1 MNKFSLK
8 CIVLLSFVFFICSG
22 LIAQILT
29 LDSAIAIMM
38 KKNYNIQMAKTNSQ
52 IAANNY
58 SPGMAGMLPSVS
70 VTAGYSDAN
79 NNIHQQY
86 STGTEIT
93 RNGATSKV
101 LTPGVGLNWT
111 LFDGTRMFIAYEQ
124 LGLLRDEG
132 IMNVKSAVQ
141 VNIASVIEAYY
152 NIVQQKKLLAVID
165 STIALYKKEMDIA
178 KQQYQIGT
186 STKLNYLQA
195 EVGYNAQRSAYLRQQ
210 VNVTNATVTLNQL
223 IALPV
228 ETSYLVSDSIPIRRG
243 MVYDSLKKNML
254 AQNPDIKISQ
264 MNMKVAANNTRI
276 VNALRLPTLS
286 LGLNYGLSRTENSAG
301 LTLLNQTQGL
311 TGGLTLGWTLYNGN
325 IVNIQ
330 KKNALLTEMN
340 AKFQSDLVETQTNAV
355 LLEAYQQ
362 YNSNLNILKMDEE
375 NLLVAKE
382 AVDVA
387 LGQFRVGTGNI
398 VQLEQAQAS
407 YQTAGSLVV
416 TDRYNSKLSETQLLQ
431 QSGLLVK

>member
-1 MNKFSLK
+1 
-8 CIVLLSFVFFICSG
+8 
-22 LIAQILT
+22 
-29 LDSAIAIMM
+29 
-38 KKNYNIQMAKTNSQ
+38 
-52 IAANNY
+52 
-58 SPGMAGMLPSVS
+58 
-70 VTAGYSDAN
+70 
-79 NNIHQQY
+79 
-86 STGTEIT
+86 
-93 RNGATSKV
+93 
-101 LTPGVGLNWT
+101 
-111 LFDGTRMFIAYEQ
+111 
-124 LGLLRDEG
+124 
-132 IMNVKSAVQ
+132 
-141 VNIASVIEAYY
+141 
-152 NIVQQKKLLAVID
+152 
-165 STIALYKKEMDIA
+165 
-178 KQQYQIGT
+178 
-186 STKLNYLQA
+186 
-195 EVGYNAQRSAYLRQQ
+195 
-210 VNVTNATVTLNQL
+210 
-223 IALPV
+223 
-228 ETSYLVSDSIPIRRG
+228 
-243 MVYDSLKKNML
+243 ML

>member
-1 MNKFSLK
+1 
-8 CIVLLSFVFFICSG
+8 
-22 LIAQILT
+22 
-29 LDSAIAIMM
+29 
-38 KKNYNIQMAKTNSQ
+38 
-52 IAANNY
+52 
-58 SPGMAGMLPSVS
+58 
-70 VTAGYSDAN
+70 
-79 NNIHQQY
+79 
-86 STGTEIT
+86 
-93 RNGATSKV
+93 
-101 LTPGVGLNWT
+101 
-111 LFDGTRMFIAYEQ
+111 MFIAYEQ